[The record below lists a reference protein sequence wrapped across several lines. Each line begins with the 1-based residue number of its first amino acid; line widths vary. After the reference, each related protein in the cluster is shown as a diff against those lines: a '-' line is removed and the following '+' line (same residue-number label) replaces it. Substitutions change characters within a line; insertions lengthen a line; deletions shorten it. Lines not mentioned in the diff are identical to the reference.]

1 MLLFNSSFNISLNY
15 IRWLR
20 AIFYAG
26 KSFCRSSCYNYYSRS
41 FIIKSK
47 KDPAPKMRVRPCCK
61 APNRWTNI
69 EQVISELAANIKEGE
84 HNPRASHANAFF
96 KAQLF
101 SRQPIVITLPL
112 RVDFE
117 SIGKLLFLRAFF
129 TDWSPMFFGYRGAKN
144 RIIDKA
150 GKLLLISRR
159 FSF

>member
-1 MLLFNSSFNISLNY
+1 M
-15 IRWLR
+15 
-20 AIFYAG
+20 G
-26 KSFCRSSCYNYYSRS
+26 
-41 FIIKSK
+41 
-47 KDPAPKMRVRPCCK
+47 VRPCCK

-84 HNPRASHANAFF
+84 HNPRASYANAFF

-112 RVDFE
+112 WVDFE

-129 TDWSPMFFGYRGAKN
+129 TDWSRMFFGYRGAKN

-150 GKLLLISRR
+150 GKLLLVSRR
-159 FSF
+159 FTF